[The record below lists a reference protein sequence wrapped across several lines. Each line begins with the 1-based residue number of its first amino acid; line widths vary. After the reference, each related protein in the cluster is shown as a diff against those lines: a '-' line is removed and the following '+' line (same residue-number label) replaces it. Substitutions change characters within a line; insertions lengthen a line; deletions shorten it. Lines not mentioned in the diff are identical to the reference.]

1 MRRTSNNVAIYLRLS
16 RDDGDKLESESIGN
30 QRKIIY
36 DFIENSKEEHFTV
49 IDEYI
54 DDGYTGTTFNRPD
67 FQRLLRDIEEGK
79 INVVITKDLSR
90 LGRDYIK
97 GGYYIEE
104 YFREKNIRYIAI
116 NDNMDSTNEDS
127 YDMLSF
133 KLSFN
138 DYYPRDISK
147 KIRKVKRMK
156 QEKGEYQH
164 RTPTIWLQKINNREK

>member
-1 MRRTSNNVAIYLRLS
+1 MRLS
-16 RDDGDKLESESIGN
+16 RDDGDDRESESISN
-30 QRKIIY
+30 QRQIINNY
-36 DFIENSKEEHFTV
+36 IESSNEDFV
-49 IDEYI
+49 VVDEYI
-54 DDGYTGTTFNRPD
+54 DDGYSGTNFERPNFNRPD
-67 FQRLLRDIEEGK
+67 FKRLLKDIEDGK
-79 INVVITKDLSR
+79 IDVVITKDLSR

-164 RTPTIWLQKINNREK
+164 RTPSLWLQKINNREK